1 MITYSDSTGKTVQE
15 NVFCLY
21 GTILNLVTKVA
32 QTLPK
37 SDQFMFNMQT
47 GKCHPYGLISNKYIA
62 KYKYGIIGCIFDSK
76 KMASSMKN
84 IKVPTNILKKM
95 AAYLFKLSYGLMSN
109 KYIANYIYGKVCCI
123 FLTAYLSSSHKVN
136 VT

>member
-1 MITYSDSTGKTVQE
+1 MGVNTQHLSLDTPSDSYLPGGLKNDSTQNVITNSDSTQKIGQE

-47 GKCHPYGLISNKYIA
+47 GKCHPYVVDFL
-62 KYKYGIIGCIFDSK
+62 
-76 KMASSMKN
+76 
-84 IKVPTNILKKM
+84 
-95 AAYLFKLSYGLMSN
+95 
-109 KYIANYIYGKVCCI
+109 GK
-123 FLTAYLSSSHKVN
+123 H
-136 VT
+136 